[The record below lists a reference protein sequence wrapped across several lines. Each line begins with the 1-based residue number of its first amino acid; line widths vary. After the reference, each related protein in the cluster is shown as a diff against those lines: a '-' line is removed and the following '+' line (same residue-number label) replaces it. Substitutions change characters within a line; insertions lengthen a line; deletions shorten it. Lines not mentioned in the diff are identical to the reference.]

1 MKLKQLSLVI
11 PNEPGAL
18 VRVCEVLKKHS
29 VNISTLT
36 LADTAN
42 FGILRLIIQ
51 EWEEGLKALEDDG
64 LVVKVSDVLAISIPH
79 VPGGLLKI
87 LELLNENRINVE
99 YMYGFSLSTRERSVQ
114 IFRLDDTD
122 RAIEVLEQAE
132 VCLLEPDELFQKEC
146 DSIRKSPI

>member
-18 VRVCEVLKKHS
+18 VRVCDVLKRHS

-42 FGILRLIIQ
+42 FGILRLIIR

-64 LVVKVSDVLAISIPH
+64 LVVTVSDVLAISIPH

-87 LELLNENRINVE
+87 LEILNENRINVE

-122 RAIEVLEQAE
+122 RAIEVLKQAE
-132 VCLLEPDELFQKEC
+132 VYLLDTDELFLKE
-146 DSIRKSPI
+146 

>member
-18 VRVCEVLKKHS
+18 VRVCDVIKRHS

-42 FGILRLIIQ
+42 FGILRLIIR

-64 LVVKVSDVLAISIPH
+64 LVVTVSDVLAISIPH

-122 RAIEVLEQAE
+122 RAIEVLKQAE
-132 VCLLEPDELFQKEC
+132 VYLLDTDELFLKE
-146 DSIRKSPI
+146 

>member
-18 VRVCEVLKKHS
+18 VRVCEVLQRHS

-51 EWEEGLKALEDDG
+51 EWEGALEALESDG

-79 VPGGLLKI
+79 VPGGLHQI
-87 LELLNENRINVE
+87 LALLNEHHINVE
-99 YMYGFSLSTRERSVQ
+99 YMYGFSLATRERSVQ
-114 IFRLDDTD
+114 IFRLNDTD
-122 RAIEVLEQAE
+122 RAIEVLSRAE
-132 VCLLEPDELFQKEC
+132 VCLLEPGELFL
-146 DSIRKSPI
+146 

>member
-18 VRVCEVLKKHS
+18 VRVCDVLKRHS

-42 FGILRLIIQ
+42 FGILRLIIR

-64 LVVKVSDVLAISIPH
+64 LVVTVSDVLAISIPH

-114 IFRLDDTD
+114 MFRLDDTD
-122 RAIEVLEQAE
+122 RAIEVLKQAE
-132 VCLLEPDELFQKEC
+132 VYLLDTDELFLKE
-146 DSIRKSPI
+146 